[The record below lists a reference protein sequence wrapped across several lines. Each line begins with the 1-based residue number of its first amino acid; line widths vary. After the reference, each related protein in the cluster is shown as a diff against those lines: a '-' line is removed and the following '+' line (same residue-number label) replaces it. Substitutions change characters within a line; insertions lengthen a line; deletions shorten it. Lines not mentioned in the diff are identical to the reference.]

1 MFDTVGAPQ
10 HNRCV
15 RTHGWGGSSPSSDGE
30 AIERILDAAD
40 RIIESGD
47 GDFNVAKL
55 ARALGI
61 SRQTIYNYFPGGGSL
76 LETVAIRSALRF
88 SNRIAEHLAGVTDP
102 AEALLEALA
111 FTLDSVV
118 EEKSMRLLFSL
129 DQSRASQRITSIE
142 AIQFN
147 RDLLRRTDVDWAAAG
162 MDDAELED
170 LCEYMLRVVE
180 QFMLDPARAKRG
192 EELRAYLNRWVA
204 PVFRSEVE
212 AHRPR

>member
-1 MFDTVGAPQ
+1 
-10 HNRCV
+10 
-15 RTHGWGGSSPSSDGE
+15 
-30 AIERILDAAD
+30 
-40 RIIESGD
+40 
-47 GDFNVAKL
+47 
-55 ARALGI
+55 
-61 SRQTIYNYFPGGGSL
+61 
-76 LETVAIRSALRF
+76 VAIRSALRF

-180 QFMLDPARAKRG
+180 QFMLDPVRAKRG